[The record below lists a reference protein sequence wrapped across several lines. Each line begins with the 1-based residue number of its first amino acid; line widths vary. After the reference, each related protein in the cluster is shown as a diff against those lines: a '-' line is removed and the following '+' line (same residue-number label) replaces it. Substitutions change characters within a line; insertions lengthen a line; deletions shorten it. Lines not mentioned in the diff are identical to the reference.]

1 MFYPRDIL
9 PKLQSEIYKNEI
21 VVLTGMR
28 QVGKT
33 TVLQQIF
40 NSIDTENKAF
50 LDAGNPLHRKVF
62 DEMNYDQVMQN
73 LRKFGL
79 INNENAYIFI
89 DEIQNM
95 PEISMVIKY
104 LYDHYKAKFFVTGS
118 SSYYLKNLFP
128 ESLAG
133 RKIIYE
139 MFPLSFTEFL
149 GFKGVDKKPFS
160 SITQK
165 EKGRNKLTVDL
176 YDAYL
181 DEYIEFGGFPA
192 VVLES
197 NIERKKQLLDNIFRS
212 YFEIDI
218 KNLADFKELSKL
230 RDLILMLV
238 SRVGSKLDITKL
250 ASELDL
256 SRETIYSYL
265 SFLEQTYFISMIP
278 KYSKSFDRKSAGNKK
293 LYYCDSG
300 LANYLGRL
308 TDGQLLEN
316 MVYQNLK
323 MLYKEVCY
331 FSKENGT
338 EIDFIVDGEYALEVK
353 RSADKKDLTNAK
365 RLGEELALKAGFVIS
380 KKFFD
385 QKQVILAHDI

>member
-1 MFYPRDIL
+1 MIYPRKIL
-9 PKLQSEIYKNEI
+9 PKLEKEIDKKEI
-21 VVLTGMR
+21 VVVTGMR

-33 TVLQQIF
+33 TILQQIF
-40 NSIDTENKAF
+40 SIIKSKNKAF

-62 DEMNYDQVMQN
+62 DEVNYDQVMQN
-73 LRKFGL
+73 LRKFG
-79 INNENAYIFI
+79 IIDNQNAYVFI

-104 LYDHYKAKFFVTGS
+104 LYDHFQVKFFVTGS

-139 MFPLSFTEFL
+139 MFPLSFSEFL
-149 GFKGVDKKPFS
+149 EFKGVQKKSVFTFS
-160 SITQK
+160 EK
-165 EKGRNKLTVDL
+165 EKTRNKLTPDL

-181 DEYIEFGGFPA
+181 DEYIEFGGFPGI
-192 VVLES
+192 VLE
-197 NIERKKQLLDNIFRS
+197 NDINRKKELLDNVFRS

-218 KNLADFKELSKL
+218 KNLADFRELSKL

-250 ASELDL
+250 SSELNI

-278 KYSKSFDRKSAGNKK
+278 QYPKSIDRKSSGSKK

-308 TDGQLLEN
+308 SEGQLFEN
-316 MVYQNLK
+316 IIHQNLK
-323 MLYKEVCY
+323 ILYKDICY
-331 FSKENGT
+331 FATSNGA
-338 EIDFIVDGEYALEVK
+338 EIDFIIEDKYAFEVK
-353 RSADKKDLTNAK
+353 LSADKKDVKNTK
-365 RLGEELALKAGFVIS
+365 RLTTDIGLTEGFVIS
-380 KKFFD
+380 KKFLD
-385 QKQVILAHDI
+385 QKGVILAHDL